1 LDIYITLIVQNLKGQ
16 VIVYG
21 SGLTLSDTNP
31 GKIEFQ
37 IAVALFR
44 DGYFALAGC
53 QSEKYQVY
61 I

>member
-21 SGLTLSDTNP
+21 SGLTLSYTNP

-44 DGYFALAGC
+44 DRNFALT
-53 QSEKYQVY
+53 
-61 I
+61 